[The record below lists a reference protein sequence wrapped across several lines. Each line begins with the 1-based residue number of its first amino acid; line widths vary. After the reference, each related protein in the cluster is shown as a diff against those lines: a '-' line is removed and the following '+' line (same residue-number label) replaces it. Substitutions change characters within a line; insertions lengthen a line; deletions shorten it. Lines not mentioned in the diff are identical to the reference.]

1 MSLRQMMQDKLDV
14 LDFEIIRLKNKRV
27 GLEFVIKLVDENSFT
42 EQQIEAV
49 FASYGYSF
57 SRKDLSLT

>member
-14 LDFEIIRLKNKRV
+14 LDLEIIRLKNKRI
-27 GLEFVIKLVDENSFT
+27 GLEFVINLVDENSFT

-49 FASYGYSF
+49 FA
-57 SRKDLSLT
+57 RVR